1 MIYDGLLI
9 LASFITSQAFIF
21 HADKMVN
28 YTKCNAL
35 RQENLLVIWTIL
47 VPLGHV
53 FTHSMII
60 ATRSTSINGTVFSI
74 EASLAHAGPIDTLS
88 VFFASLITGPQITS
102 GTLPSRITDAG
113 GSQTLTMRTTVKAA
127 NSLGRKVKDVCCGQK
142 NFWFLGSFTDDGWQ
156 ARSY

>member
-28 YTKCNAL
+28 YTKCNTVL

-127 NSLGRKVKDVCCGQK
+127 NSLGRKEGRLLWSKKFCCV
-142 NFWFLGSFTDDGWQ
+142 FAF
-156 ARSY
+156 